1 MLNYKQLHY
10 FWAVAK
16 AGSIVRA
23 SERLHLTPQTLSGQ
37 IGLLE
42 ETLGVA
48 LFLRVGRRLELTE
61 TGRLA
66 LSYADEV
73 FQIGNELEEALR
85 NRPESRSIQLRVGVD
100 DAVPKSIA
108 YRLLTPAMSLA
119 EPVRIVCREDKL
131 VRLLVEMA
139 IQRVDLVLADR
150 PMPAGTNVKGYSH
163 KLGDCGITFFA
174 EPRLAAQFTDKWP
187 LVLNA
192 APLLIPG
199 KETAVRIPLMRWFE
213 AHQIRPRIVGEFDD
227 SALMQAFG
235 QAGTGIFI
243 APSVIAEEMRREH
256 GVTILG
262 HTNEVTEQFYAI
274 SMERRL
280 THPAVVA
287 INDTAHRE
295 LFANPDAHSRSPAAT
310 ATRAARP
317 IKSRV
322 Q

>member
-23 SERLHLTPQTLSGQ
+23 SERLNLTPQTLSGQ

-42 ETLGVA
+42 EALGVS

-66 LSYADEV
+66 LSYADEI

-85 NRPESRSIQLRVGVD
+85 SRQGNPTVQLRVGID

-108 YRLLTPAMSLA
+108 YKLLTPAMSLA

-131 VRLLVEMA
+131 VRLLVELA
-139 IQRVDLVLADR
+139 IQRLDLVIADR
-150 PMPAGTNVKGYSH
+150 PMPPETNVKGYSH
-163 KLGDCGITFFA
+163 KLGDCGIAFFA
-174 EPRLAAQFTDKWP
+174 EPRLAAMLTQTWP
-187 LVLNA
+187 QMLDA

-199 KETAVRIPLMRWFE
+199 KETAIRTPLMRWFDV
-213 AHQIRPRIVGEFDD
+213 HQLRPRIVGEFDD

-235 QAGTGIFI
+235 QAGTGIFV
-243 APSVIAEEMRREH
+243 APSVIADEVQREH
-256 GVTILG
+256 GVTIIG
-262 HTNEVTEQFYAI
+262 RTDEVTEQFFAI

-287 INDTAHRE
+287 INDSAQRK
-295 LFANPDAHSRSPAAT
+295 LFANMYPR
-310 ATRAARP
+310 
-317 IKSRV
+317 
-322 Q
+322 

>member
-48 LFLRVGRRLELTE
+48 LFLRIGRRLELTE

-85 NRPESRSIQLRVGVD
+85 SRPESRSIQLRVGVD
-100 DAVPKSIA
+100 DVVPKSIA

-119 EPVRIVCREDKL
+119 EPVRLVCREDKL
-131 VRLLVEMA
+131 VRLLVELA
-139 IQRVDLVLADR
+139 IQRIDLVLADQ
-150 PMPAGTNVKGYSH
+150 PIPAGTHVRGFSH

-174 EPRLAAQFTDKWP
+174 EPRLAAQYTDKWP
-187 LVLNA
+187 LVLNS

-199 KETAVRIPLMRWFE
+199 KEAAVRVPLMRWFE
-213 AHQIRPRIVGEFDD
+213 ARQIRPHIVGEFDD

-243 APSVIAEEMRREH
+243 APSVIAEEVRREH

-295 LFANPDAHSRSPAAT
+295 LFANLDTCSRSPAENP
-310 ATRAARP
+310 TRITRS
-317 IKSRV
+317 IKG
-322 Q
+322 

>member
-16 AGSIVRA
+16 AGSIIRA

-42 ETLGVA
+42 EALGVS

-73 FQIGNELEEALR
+73 FQIGSELEEALR
-85 NRPESRSIQLRVGVD
+85 SRPESRSIQFRVGVD

-108 YRLLTPAMSLA
+108 YRLLTPAMELA

-131 VRLLVEMA
+131 ARLLVELA
-139 IQRVDLVLADR
+139 IQRLDLILADR
-150 PMPAGTNVKGYSH
+150 PMPAGTSVKGYSH

-174 EPRLAAQFTDKWP
+174 EPRLAARFVEKWP
-187 LVLNA
+187 GILDV

-199 KETAVRIPLMRWFE
+199 KEAAVRAPLMRWFDI
-213 AHQIRPRIVGEFDD
+213 HQIRPRIVGEFDD

-243 APSVIAEEMRREH
+243 APSVMADEVRREH
-256 GVTILG
+256 GVIIIGQTD
-262 HTNEVTEQFYAI
+262 EVTEQFYAI

-287 INDTAHRE
+287 INDAAQKE
-295 LFANPDAHSRSPAAT
+295 LFGSLYSR
-310 ATRAARP
+310 
-317 IKSRV
+317 
-322 Q
+322 

>member
-23 SERLHLTPQTLSGQ
+23 SERLSLTPQTLSGQ

-42 ETLGVA
+42 DTLGVP

-66 LSYADEV
+66 LSYADEI

-85 NRPESRSIQLRVGVD
+85 ARPERHAIPFRVGVD

-108 YRLLTPAMSLA
+108 YRLLTPAMELA
-119 EPVRIVCREDKL
+119 SPVRIVCREDKL
-131 VRLLVEMA
+131 VRLLVELA
-139 IQRVDLVLADR
+139 IQRIDLVLADR
-150 PMPAGTNVKGYSH
+150 PVPDEANVKGYSH
-163 KLGDCGITFFA
+163 KLGNCGITFFA
-174 EPRLAAQFTDKWP
+174 APRLAKTFKKKWP
-187 LVLNA
+187 HLLDA

-199 KETAVRIPLMRWFE
+199 KDAAIRTPLMRWFDV
-213 AHQIRPRIVGEFDD
+213 HQLRPHIIGEFDD

-235 QAGTGIFI
+235 QAGIGIFI
-243 APSVIAEEMRREH
+243 APSVIADEVQREH
-256 GVTILG
+256 GVAVVGRTD
-262 HTNEVTEQFYAI
+262 EVTEQFYAI
-274 SMERRL
+274 SLERRL

-295 LFANPDAHSRSPAAT
+295 LFATLAAT
-310 ATRAARP
+310 
-317 IKSRV
+317 
-322 Q
+322 

>member
-23 SERLHLTPQTLSGQ
+23 SERLNLTPQTLSGQ

-42 ETLGVA
+42 EALGVS

-66 LSYADEV
+66 QSYADEI

-85 NRPESRSIQLRVGVD
+85 SRQGNPTVQLRVGID

-108 YRLLTPAMSLA
+108 YKLLTPAMSLA

-131 VRLLVEMA
+131 VRLLVELA
-139 IQRVDLVLADR
+139 IQRLDLVIADR
-150 PMPAGTNVKGYSH
+150 PMPPETNVKGYSH
-163 KLGDCGITFFA
+163 KLGDCGIAFFA
-174 EPRLAAQFTDKWP
+174 EPRLAAMLTQTWP
-187 LVLNA
+187 QMLDA

-199 KETAVRIPLMRWFE
+199 KETAIRAPLMRWFDV
-213 AHQIRPRIVGEFDD
+213 HQLRPRIVGEFDD

-235 QAGTGIFI
+235 QAGTGIFV
-243 APSVIAEEMRREH
+243 APSVIADEVQREH
-256 GVTILG
+256 GVTIIG
-262 HTNEVTEQFYAI
+262 RTDEVTEQFFAI

-287 INDTAHRE
+287 INDSAQRK
-295 LFANPDAHSRSPAAT
+295 LFANMYPR
-310 ATRAARP
+310 
-317 IKSRV
+317 
-322 Q
+322 

>member
-23 SERLHLTPQTLSGQ
+23 SERLSLTPQTLSGQ

-42 ETLGVA
+42 DTLGVP

-66 LSYADEV
+66 LSYADEI

-85 NRPESRSIQLRVGVD
+85 ARPERHAIPFRVGVD

-108 YRLLTPAMSLA
+108 YRLLTPAMELA
-119 EPVRIVCREDKL
+119 SPVRIVCREDKL
-131 VRLLVEMA
+131 VRLLVELA
-139 IQRVDLVLADR
+139 IQRIDLVLADR
-150 PMPAGTNVKGYSH
+150 PMPDEANVKGYSH
-163 KLGDCGITFFA
+163 KLGGCGITFFA
-174 EPRLAAQFTDKWP
+174 APRLAKTLKKKWP
-187 LVLNA
+187 HVLDA

-199 KETAVRIPLMRWFE
+199 KDAAIRTPLMRWFDV
-213 AHQIRPRIVGEFDD
+213 HQLRPHIVAEFDD

-235 QAGTGIFI
+235 QAGIGIFI
-243 APSVIAEEMRREH
+243 APSVIADEVQREH
-256 GVTILG
+256 GVAVVGRTD
-262 HTNEVTEQFYAI
+262 EVIEQFYAI
-274 SMERRL
+274 SLERRL

-295 LFANPDAHSRSPAAT
+295 LFATLSAT
-310 ATRAARP
+310 
-317 IKSRV
+317 
-322 Q
+322 

>member
-48 LFLRVGRRLELTE
+48 LFLRIGRRLELTE

-85 NRPESRSIQLRVGVD
+85 SRPESRSIQLRVGVD

-119 EPVRIVCREDKL
+119 EPVRLVCREDKL
-131 VRLLVEMA
+131 VRLLVELA
-139 IQRVDLVLADR
+139 IQRIDLVLADR
-150 PMPAGTNVKGYSH
+150 PIPAGTHVKGFSH

-174 EPRLAAQFTDKWP
+174 EPRLAAQYTDKWP
-187 LVLNA
+187 RVLNS

-199 KETAVRIPLMRWFE
+199 KEAAVRIPLMRWFE
-213 AHQIRPRIVGEFDD
+213 ARQIRPHIVGEFDD

-243 APSVIAEEMRREH
+243 APSVIAEEVRREH

-295 LFANPDAHSRSPAAT
+295 LFANLDTYSRSP
-310 ATRAARP
+310 RY
-317 IKSRV
+317 
-322 Q
+322 

>member
-48 LFLRVGRRLELTE
+48 LFLRIGRRLELTE

-85 NRPESRSIQLRVGVD
+85 SRPESRSIQLRVGVD

-119 EPVRIVCREDKL
+119 EPVRLVCREDKL
-131 VRLLVEMA
+131 VRLLVELA
-139 IQRVDLVLADR
+139 IQRIDLVLADR
-150 PMPAGTNVKGYSH
+150 PIPAGTHVKGFSH

-174 EPRLAAQFTDKWP
+174 EPRLAAQYTDKWP
-187 LVLNA
+187 LVLNS

-199 KETAVRIPLMRWFE
+199 KEAAVRIPLMRWFE
-213 AHQIRPRIVGEFDD
+213 ARQIRPHIVGEFDD

-243 APSVIAEEMRREH
+243 APSVIAEEVRREH

-295 LFANPDAHSRSPAAT
+295 LFANLDTYSRSPAET
-310 ATRAARP
+310 PTRITRS
-317 IKSRV
+317 IKR
-322 Q
+322 

>member
-10 FWAVAK
+10 FWTVAK

-23 SERLHLTPQTLSGQ
+23 SERLNLTPQTLSGQ
-37 IGLLE
+37 ISVLE
-42 ETLGVA
+42 DTLGVA

-85 NRPESRSIQLRVGVD
+85 SRPEGLSIQFRVGVD

-108 YRLLTPAMSLA
+108 YRLLSPAMALP
-119 EPVRIVCREDKL
+119 EPVRLVCREDKL
-131 VRLLVEMA
+131 VRLTVELA
-139 IQRVDLVLADR
+139 IQRLDMVLADR
-150 PMPAGTNVKGYSH
+150 PMPAGANVKGYSH

-174 EPRLAAQFTDKWP
+174 EPGLAARLKQPWP
-187 LVLNA
+187 RVLDA

-199 KETAVRIPLMRWFE
+199 KEAAVRGPLMRWLDLR
-213 AHQIRPRIVGEFDD
+213 QLRPRVAGEFDD

-235 QAGTGIFI
+235 QAGIGIFI
-243 APSVIAEEMRREH
+243 APSVIADEVQREH
-256 GVTILG
+256 GVTIIG
-262 HTNEVTEQFYAI
+262 QTDEVTEQFYAI
-274 SMERRL
+274 SLERRL

-287 INDTAHRE
+287 INDSAHRE
-295 LFANPDAHSRSPAAT
+295 LFRSKLKPQ
-310 ATRAARP
+310 P
-317 IKSRV
+317 GS
-322 Q
+322 

>member
-23 SERLHLTPQTLSGQ
+23 SERLNLTPQTLSGQ

-42 ETLGVA
+42 DVLGTP

-66 LSYADEV
+66 LSYADEI
-73 FQIGNELEEALR
+73 FQIGNELEEVLR
-85 NRPESRSIQLRVGVD
+85 ARPERHAIPFRVGVD

-108 YRLLTPAMSLA
+108 YRLLTPAMELA
-119 EPVRIVCREDKL
+119 SPVRIVCREDKL
-131 VRLLVEMA
+131 VRLLVELA
-139 IQRVDLVLADR
+139 IQRVDLILADR
-150 PMPAGTNVKGYSH
+150 PMPDEANVKGYSH
-163 KLGDCGITFFA
+163 KLGNCGITFFA
-174 EPRLAAQFTDKWP
+174 APRLAKMFKKKWP
-187 LVLNA
+187 HVLDA

-199 KETAVRIPLMRWFE
+199 KDAAIRIPLMRWFDV
-213 AHQIRPRIVGEFDD
+213 HQLRPHIVGEFDD

-235 QAGTGIFI
+235 QAGIGIFI
-243 APSVIAEEMRREH
+243 APSVIADEVRREH
-256 GVTILG
+256 GVVVVGRTD
-262 HTNEVTEQFYAI
+262 EVTEQFYAI
-274 SMERRL
+274 SLERRL

-295 LFANPDAHSRSPAAT
+295 LFATLVAS
-310 ATRAARP
+310 
-317 IKSRV
+317 
-322 Q
+322 

>member
-42 ETLGVA
+42 EALGVT

-61 TGRLA
+61 TGRLT

-73 FQIGNELEEALR
+73 FQIGSELEEALR
-85 NRPESRSIQLRVGVD
+85 SRPESRSIQFRVGVD

-108 YRLLTPAMSLA
+108 YRLLTPAMTLA
-119 EPVRIVCREDKL
+119 QPVRIVCREDKL
-131 VRLLVEMA
+131 TRLLVELA
-139 IQRVDLVLADR
+139 IQRLDLILADR
-150 PMPAGTNVKGYSH
+150 PMPAGTNIKGYSH
-163 KLGDCGITFFA
+163 KLGECGITFFA
-174 EPRLAAQFTDKWP
+174 EPRLAAQFSDKWP
-187 LVLNA
+187 DILEI

-199 KETAVRIPLMRWFE
+199 KEAAVRTPLMRWFDI
-213 AHQIRPRIVGEFDD
+213 HQIRPRIVGEFDD

-243 APSVIAEEMRREH
+243 APSVMADEVQRAH
-256 GVTILG
+256 GVIVIGETD
-262 HTNEVTEQFYAI
+262 EVTEQFYAI

-287 INDTAHRE
+287 INDAAQKE
-295 LFANPDAHSRSPAAT
+295 LFGNLYL
-310 ATRAARP
+310 
-317 IKSRV
+317 
-322 Q
+322 

>member
-23 SERLHLTPQTLSGQ
+23 SERLNLTPQTLSGQ

-42 ETLGVA
+42 DALGA
-48 LFLRVGRRLELTE
+48 PLFLRVGRRLELTE

-66 LSYADEV
+66 LSYADEI

-85 NRPESRSIQLRVGVD
+85 ARPERHAIPFRVGVD

-108 YRLLTPAMSLA
+108 YRLLTPAMELA
-119 EPVRIVCREDKL
+119 SPVRIVCREDKL
-131 VRLLVEMA
+131 VRLLVELA
-139 IQRVDLVLADR
+139 IQRIDLVLADR
-150 PMPAGTNVKGYSH
+150 PMPDEANVKGYSH
-163 KLGDCGITFFA
+163 KLGNCGITFFA
-174 EPRLAAQFTDKWP
+174 APRLANTLRQKWP
-187 LVLNA
+187 HLLDA

-199 KETAVRIPLMRWFE
+199 KDAAIRTPLMRWFDV
-213 AHQIRPRIVGEFDD
+213 HQLHPHIVGEFDD

-235 QAGTGIFI
+235 QAGIGIFI
-243 APSVIAEEMRREH
+243 APSVIADEVQREH
-256 GVTILG
+256 GVVVVGRTD
-262 HTNEVTEQFYAI
+262 EVTEQFYAI
-274 SMERRL
+274 SLERRL

-295 LFANPDAHSRSPAAT
+295 LFAALAA
-310 ATRAARP
+310 
-317 IKSRV
+317 S
-322 Q
+322 

>member
-42 ETLGVA
+42 EALGVT

-61 TGRLA
+61 TGRLT

-73 FQIGNELEEALR
+73 FQIGGELEEALR
-85 NRPESRSIQLRVGVD
+85 SRPESRSIQFRVGVD

-108 YRLLTPAMSLA
+108 YRLLTPAMTLVQ
-119 EPVRIVCREDKL
+119 PVRIVCREDKL
-131 VRLLVEMA
+131 VRLLVELA
-139 IQRVDLVLADR
+139 IQRLDLILADQ
-150 PMPAGTNVKGYSH
+150 PMPAGTNIKGYSH
-163 KLGDCGITFFA
+163 KLGECGITFFA
-174 EPRLAAQFTDKWP
+174 EPRLAAQFSEKWP
-187 LVLNA
+187 DILDV

-199 KETAVRIPLMRWFE
+199 KEAAVRSPLMRWFDI
-213 AHQIRPRIVGEFDD
+213 HQIRPHIVGEFDD

-243 APSVIAEEMRREH
+243 APSVMADEVRRAH
-256 GVTILG
+256 GVIVIGETD
-262 HTNEVTEQFYAI
+262 EVTEQFYAI

-287 INDTAHRE
+287 INDAAQKE
-295 LFANPDAHSRSPAAT
+295 LFGNLYSR
-310 ATRAARP
+310 
-317 IKSRV
+317 
-322 Q
+322 